1 MSYASTEDSEKPRR
15 STILTQPR
23 GGISDEQLFDTYEPW
38 EKWTWVFAQLRARGQ
53 TWQAGRIR
61 DLGKMPG
68 EEIPRSSGSQLGS
81 QLLGWE
87 IKRARIYRSWF
98 IGIRS
103 RMSFKRERKSRWPCS
118 GSCRCLRECLG
129 ADLDYPTGLLLL
141 YSRTITSKEEWQKS
155 MAIRS
160 SLDEGILRKDQIPA
174 GVQVV
179 LSKHCLFPSSLHL
192 RYEFCVAFW
201 AMQGTLFFIYM
212 RRVTRWPWWQVS
224 SHDLETTR
232 RAAVLGPPPAVSFS
246 TVYRR
251 GSKYTSCSV
260 LAAAG
265 LPSAVAHQ
273 ANCILGKNTTDA
285 SAGRPGSQLSC
296 AGGKE

>member
-1 MSYASTEDSEKPRR
+1 
-15 STILTQPR
+15 
-23 GGISDEQLFDTYEPW
+23 
-38 EKWTWVFAQLRARGQ
+38 
-53 TWQAGRIR
+53 
-61 DLGKMPG
+61 MPG
-68 EEIPRSSGSQLGS
+68 EEIPRSSGSQLRS

-103 RMSFKRERKSRWPCS
+103 CMSFKRERKSRWPCS
-118 GSCRCLRECLG
+118 GSCRCLWTG
-129 ADLDYPTGLLLL
+129 PGLLHRFAAAAKDAAAVH
-141 YSRTITSKEEWQKS
+141 SRTITSKEEWQKS
-155 MAIRS
+155 MAICS
-160 SLDEGILRKDQIPA
+160 SLDEGILRKDQTPA

-179 LSKHCLFPSSLHL
+179 LSKHCLFPFSLHL
-192 RYEFCVAFW
+192 RYEFCIAFW

-232 RAAVLGPPPAVSFS
+232 RAAVLGPPPAVLFS
-246 TVYRR
+246 TVYGR

-260 LAAAG
+260 LATAG